1 MTNFG
6 ATVINDGLVQDIKFA
21 KDNNGVLTIEIG
33 GATLTYKLTNT
44 YNDIKD
50 SLSGSTTFTDVLELY
65 SGAGTGTGDDTVKA
79 KIYLADVYKN
89 IDSLASET
97 QGKFTAAT
105 INTENDNI
113 VKLVQ

>member
-6 ATVINDGLVQDIKFA
+6 ATVINAGLVQGIKFA

-65 SGAGTGTGDDTVKA
+65 SGSGIGTGNDTIKA
-79 KIYLADVYKN
+79 RIYLADVYKN
-89 IDSLASET
+89 VTGTAEMTFGGSTIAANGDVSLLP
-97 QGKFTAAT
+97 
-105 INTENDNI
+105 TE
-113 VKLVQ
+113 